1 MTRRQHR
8 GHSLPSASCAVV
20 SINSNPS
27 NCSRPSVPQELRSF
41 LTDKLSLYYSHSQ
54 ERLDGSSEDTT
65 PSALREPQL
74 AALQEDALVAGEA
87 GSVGSYSITSYLNK
101 DTHSHEH
108 EVRRRRQGLP
118 VFTLLL
124 RSYGYA
130 RQPWEPA
137 SAVCLTCL
145 LPCTSRLTPPAG
157 GTESLPVRAR
167 RCILL
172 H

>member
-1 MTRRQHR
+1 
-8 GHSLPSASCAVV
+8 L
-20 SINSNPS
+20 
-27 NCSRPSVPQELRSF
+27 PQELRSF
-41 LTDKLSLYYSHSQ
+41 LTEKLSLDYSHSQ

-101 DTHSHEH
+101 ETHSHEH

-118 VFTLLL
+118 VITYLCHLAAAHV
-124 RSYGYA
+124 SPGSG
-130 RQPWEPA
+130 EPA